1 MQFGLPSSV
10 LRHFFM
16 NSIIAEWKKFV
27 QEIPPAIPGLLLV
40 LPVALAARFFQSLIP
55 GSTLNK
61 AISEILIA
69 MLIGLLIRNTIYL
82 PASVDAGAKFAM
94 TRVLRLG
101 IILLGLRLSLQDV
114 AATGSAAIVLILVC
128 ISFALGF
135 AFIIGR
141 ALNIPRRLTA
151 LIGIGTAI
159 CGNSAIIATAPL
171 IEAKEEEVS
180 FAVAMITLFGLIAV
194 IVYPIVGH
202 AFAFADSVFGLW
214 AGVAVNDTSQVVAT
228 ATAYSSRAL
237 DVATVVK
244 LTRNV
249 LLGPV
254 MIMMGVVYAR
264 ATHHATQKISM
275 RPVIP
280 WFVIAFVG
288 MSLLRTLGIAAGIF
302 PQGVD
307 APGDLATSAAWL
319 KFADDASKFAILCA
333 LAGIGLSTN
342 VATLRRTG
350 WRPFALAL
358 SVALALAV
366 VSLSIITLAGL
377 GG

>member
-1 MQFGLPSSV
+1 MHV
-10 LRHFFM
+10 L
-16 NSIIAEWKKFV
+16 IAEWKKIA
-27 QEIPPAIPGLLLV
+27 QEILPAIPGLLLV
-40 LPVALAARFFQSLIP
+40 LIVALVARLFQSLIP
-55 GSTLNK
+55 GPTLNK
-61 AISEILIA
+61 AISEILLA
-69 MLIGLLIRNTIYL
+69 MLIGLLIRNTIRL
-82 PASVDAGAKFAM
+82 PASVDAGVKFAM

-114 AATGSAAIVLILVC
+114 AVTGLTATVLILVC

-135 AFIIGR
+135 AFIVGR
-141 ALNIPRRLTA
+141 ALNIPRRLVA

-171 IEAKEEEVS
+171 IEAKEEDVS

-228 ATAYSSRAL
+228 SAAYSSRAL
-237 DVATVVK
+237 NVATVVK

-254 MIMMGVVYAR
+254 MIMMGVLYAR
-264 ATHHATQKISM
+264 ATHRAAQKRVSM

-302 PQGVD
+302 PQGID
-307 APGDLATSAAWL
+307 ATGNLATSAAWL
-319 KFADDASKFAILCA
+319 KFADDASKCAILCA
-333 LAGIGLSTN
+333 LAGIGLNTN
-342 VATLRRTG
+342 VATLWRVG
-350 WRPFALAL
+350 WRPFALAF
-358 SVALALAV
+358 SVAVVLAV

>member
-1 MQFGLPSSV
+1 
-10 LRHFFM
+10 
-16 NSIIAEWKKFV
+16 
-27 QEIPPAIPGLLLV
+27 
-40 LPVALAARFFQSLIP
+40 
-55 GSTLNK
+55 
-61 AISEILIA
+61 
-69 MLIGLLIRNTIYL
+69 
-82 PASVDAGAKFAM
+82 
-94 TRVLRLG
+94 
-101 IILLGLRLSLQDV
+101 LLGLRLSLQDV
-114 AATGSAAIVLILVC
+114 AATGSTAIVLILVC
-128 ISFALGF
+128 IAFALGV
-135 AFIIGR
+135 AFLVGR

-194 IVYPIVGH
+194 IVYPMIGH
-202 AFAFADSVFGLW
+202 AFAFTDSVFGLW
-214 AGVAVNDTSQVVAT
+214 TGVAVNDTSQVVAT

-237 DVATVVK
+237 NIATVVK

-254 MIMMGVVYAR
+254 MIMMGVLYAR
-264 ATHHATQKISM
+264 ATHHTAKKISM

-280 WFVIAFVG
+280 WFVIAFIV
-288 MSLLRTLGIAAGIF
+288 MSIVRTLGIAAGIF
-302 PQGVD
+302 PQSVD
-307 APGDLATSAAWL
+307 APGNLATSAMWL
-319 KFADDASKFAILCA
+319 KFADDVSKFAILCA

-342 VATLRRTG
+342 LASLRRVG

-366 VSLSIITLAGL
+366 TSLLLILITGL

>member
-1 MQFGLPSSV
+1 
-10 LRHFFM
+10 M
-16 NSIIAEWKKFV
+16 NSFFAEWKKIAR
-27 QEIPPAIPGLLLV
+27 EIPLAIPGLLLV
-40 LPVALAARFFQSLIP
+40 LIVALAARFFQSFIP
-55 GSTLNK
+55 GPTLNK

-69 MLIGLLIRNTIYL
+69 MVIGLLIRNVIRL
-82 PASVDAGAKFAM
+82 PASVDAGAKFAL

-114 AATGSAAIVLILVC
+114 AATGSTAIVLILIC
-128 ISFALGF
+128 ISLTLGF
-135 AFIIGR
+135 AFIVGR
-141 ALNIPRRLTA
+141 ALHIPRRLVA

-180 FAVAMITLFGLIAV
+180 FAVAMITLLGLVAV
-194 IVYPIVGH
+194 IVYPLVGH

-214 AGVAVNDTSQVVAT
+214 AGVAVNDTSQVVA
-228 ATAYSSRAL
+228 AAAAYSSHAL
-237 DVATVVK
+237 NVATVVK

-254 MIMMGVVYAR
+254 MIMMGVLYAR
-264 ATHHATQKISM
+264 ATHHATQKKISM

-288 MSLLRTLGIAAGIF
+288 MSLLRTLGITAGIF
-302 PQGVD
+302 PQSLD
-307 APGDLATSAAWL
+307 APGNLTTSATWL
-319 KFADDASKFAILCA
+319 KFADDLSKFAILCA
-333 LAGIGLSTN
+333 LAGIGLSTH
-342 VATLRRTG
+342 VATLRRVG

-358 SVALALAV
+358 SVAVALAV

>member
-1 MQFGLPSSV
+1 MPAV
-10 LRHFFM
+10 
-16 NSIIAEWKKFV
+16 IAEWKKIAR
-27 QEIPPAIPGLLLV
+27 EIPPAIPGLLLV
-40 LPVALAARFFQSLIP
+40 LVVALVARFFQSLIP
-55 GSTLNK
+55 GPTLNK

-69 MLIGLLIRNTIYL
+69 MLIGLLIRNAIRL
-82 PASVDAGAKFAM
+82 PASVDAGAKFAL

-114 AATGSAAIVLILVC
+114 AATGSTAIALILFC
-128 ISFALGF
+128 IAFALGF
-135 AFIIGR
+135 AFIVGR
-141 ALNIPRRLTA
+141 ALNIPRKLTA

-171 IEAKEEEVS
+171 IEAKEEDVS

-202 AFAFADSVFGLW
+202 AFAFADTVFGLW
-214 AGVAVNDTSQVVAT
+214 AGTAVNDTSQVVAT

-237 DVATVVK
+237 NVATIVK

-254 MIMMGVVYAR
+254 MIMMGVLYAR
-264 ATHHATQKISM
+264 ATHHAAKKISM

-280 WFVIAFVG
+280 WFVLAFVG

-302 PQGVD
+302 PQSVD
-307 APGDLATSAAWL
+307 APGNLAASAAWL
-319 KFADDASKFAILCA
+319 KFADETSKFAILCA

-342 VATLRRTG
+342 IATLRRTG

-358 SVALALAV
+358 SVAVALAIA
-366 VSLSIITLAGL
+366 SLSLITLAGL